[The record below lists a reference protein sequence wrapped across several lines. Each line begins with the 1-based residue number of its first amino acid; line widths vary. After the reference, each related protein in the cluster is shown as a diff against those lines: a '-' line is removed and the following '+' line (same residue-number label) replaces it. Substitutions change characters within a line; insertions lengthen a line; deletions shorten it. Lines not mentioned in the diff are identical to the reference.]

1 MDFDLFKP
9 KAPPLFGLDISSSS
23 VKMLEIVEA
32 GRGAY
37 RVERYAIEPL
47 IRDTVVD
54 GNISNLEQAADAVKR
69 AHKRLGTRTRH
80 VAMAVPTG
88 AVITK
93 KIVVAAG
100 LREDELEIQVE
111 SEANQYIPFALEEV
125 NLDFQSLGPTANNPE
140 EQEVLIAAT
149 RKEKVEDRV
158 AVAHLAGLK
167 PLVMDVE
174 SFAQQAALSLV
185 VQALPGGGKDQN
197 IAVVDVGANVMNVTV
212 LRNDQSVYTREQAFG
227 GNQLTQEIV
236 SRYGMSAE
244 EAETAK
250 RSGGLPDDFEAEVL
264 RPFMEN
270 LSQEVQRALH
280 FLRQVLHERPQHLGL
295 EIIRQAARALRR
307 LRLLG
312 AHAVAADD
320 LLRQL
325 VAAEGLLTRIDRLIV
340 AQHRHVH
347 HVGADVDDGD
357 VLVPAAA
364 GQRLHHQRQGRL
376 LREGLDVHHQRL
388 ETGEVRDRD
397 TVLDLLLARGGDQHL
412 LLLGV
417 VRRRPERLEIQIHF
431 LERERNVLVRLAF
444 DLDFELVLAQPRRD
458 HDLLG
463 DHGAGRHRHRD
474 VPGARAKALVRALH
488 RIGRLLEIADVAV
501 DHRIANERLDG
512 IALDPVRTSARF
524 NDLEHLYRR
533 RADVQPEQRR
543 RLRLEQVEIHTLFSF
558 TYQPLG
564 AIRRIRVK
572 C

>member
-9 KAPPLFGLDISSSS
+9 KVPPLFGLDISSSS

-69 AHKRLGTRTRH
+69 AHKRLGTRT
-80 VAMAVPTG
+80 
-88 AVITK
+88 K

-100 LREDELEIQVE
+100 LREDELEVQVE

-270 LSQEVQRALH
+270 LSQEVQRALQFFFTSTQYH
-280 FLRQVLHERPQHLGL
+280 
-295 EIIRQAARALRR
+295 
-307 LRLLG
+307 
-312 AHAVAADD
+312 
-320 LLRQL
+320 
-325 VAAEGLLTRIDRLIV
+325 
-340 AQHRHVH
+340 
-347 HVGADVDDGD
+347 
-357 VLVPAAA
+357 
-364 GQRLHHQRQGRL
+364 
-376 LREGLDVHHQRL
+376 
-388 ETGEVRDRD
+388 
-397 TVLDLLLARGGDQHL
+397 
-412 LLLGV
+412 
-417 VRRRPERLEIQIHF
+417 
-431 LERERNVLVRLAF
+431 
-444 DLDFELVLAQPRRD
+444 
-458 HDLLG
+458 
-463 DHGAGRHRHRD
+463 
-474 VPGARAKALVRALH
+474 
-488 RIGRLLEIADVAV
+488 AV
-501 DHRIANERLDG
+501 DHILLAGGSAVIPGLDEVVNLRTQVPSSVANPFAAMQTSSRVQLKRLMIDAPSLVVACG
-512 IALDPVRTSARF
+512 LAMRRFDP
-524 NDLEHLYRR
+524 
-533 RADVQPEQRR
+533 Q
-543 RLRLEQVEIHTLFSF
+543 
-558 TYQPLG
+558 
-564 AIRRIRVK
+564 
-572 C
+572 